1 MLAAIEVSFKSGHE
15 NSPHVFFYINQ
26 LTINNHKKK
35 KKKKKIFKKKKKKKK
50 KKKRFLLNI
59 VECCVTRYNCNHKG

>member
-35 KKKKKIFKKKKKKKK
+35 TVNRNFLQKTTIR
-50 KKKRFLLNI
+50 KRKEKTTDPEILM
-59 VECCVTRYNCNHKG
+59 

>member
-35 KKKKKIFKKKKKKKK
+35 KQLTEIFYRKLPYEKGKKKSPTQKF
-50 KKKRFLLNI
+50 
-59 VECCVTRYNCNHKG
+59 